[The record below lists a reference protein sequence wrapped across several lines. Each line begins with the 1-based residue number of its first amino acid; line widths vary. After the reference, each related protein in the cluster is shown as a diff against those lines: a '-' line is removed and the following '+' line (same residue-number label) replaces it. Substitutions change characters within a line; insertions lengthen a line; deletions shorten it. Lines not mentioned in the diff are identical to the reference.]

1 MARNLENSTS
11 ENSNVQEMG
20 LRRSVR
26 LNATIRGAASSSRAS
41 TMGTT
46 VVATSIA
53 TRGEV
58 HGAFTTAT
66 MGTTAVATSVATRG
80 EVHGAFTTTRRSVR
94 QNATIRR
101 AASSPQA
108 STMGTTVVAT
118 SVATRGEVH
127 GAFTTATMGTT
138 AVATSVSTRGEV
150 HGAFTTARAVPSK
163 AHGTKT
169 TIQVVPS
176 KFTWT
181 QAQASHSH
189 APRIEQPAPVI
200 QPAPVKQPTLT
211 AQPAH
216 AEQPAL
222 VTQPAPDEQPTP
234 VAQPAF
240 VEQPTP
246 VAQPAPAK
254 QPTPVAQPAPAKQ
267 PTLVAQPAP
276 AKQPALVTQPA
287 PDEQP
292 TPVAQPA
299 FVEQPTPVAQPAPAK
314 QPTPVAQ
321 PAPTKQNALVTQP
334 APDEQPTPVVQPA
347 SFEQPT
353 LTAQP
358 APVAF
363 QAAQVGPRLSQPS
376 GPTIEPGAFSPY
388 FFVDLTFP
396 NSNLAPRVYHFSTAQ
411 GGTFLPSSS
420 NPNGEQHLSRQV
432 IELTSA
438 LAQQKTLVNQLLQHI
453 GIQRAPDKVSRS
465 RTRADE
471 HFQQRPGKQPL
482 DQPRAERL
490 GSVHSRLRARR
501 SMHSRLGPRRSI
513 HSRLGLYSDSQHEQ
527 PSGQSVYMQLS
538 PQGASSTSHQSRQ
551 HDGRREAV
559 TQSSSSSTSSLR
571 RTRSPTRNASHA
583 LHPRHRRAK
592 HMEEQPRPA
601 SHDWGQLR
609 APLPQQ
615 RQIQEEVE
623 RLLTKQLHDFQRN
636 EVTDEALRRNIT
648 NISRSPFTE
657 EIEQA
662 EPPCEFSMPH
672 FTSFKG
678 DEDPERHL
686 KRYQSAM
693 ILYRNNDELM
703 CKIFATTLQG
713 EAQDWFYT
721 LPPQSIR
728 NFYELSL
735 VLTKEYSSYRS
746 IKKKSDHLFNVKK
759 NPKESLRDYV
769 RRFKVEKAKIVGCN
783 DSIARAAFQKGIP
796 ADHPLFG
803 KLIMKEDLT
812 LADSFALAE
821 KYALW
826 DEARQ
831 CTFKDLKKY
840 PTSPP

>member
-1 MARNLENSTS
+1 
-11 ENSNVQEMG
+11 MG

-46 VVATSIA
+46 VVATSVA

-66 MGTTAVATSVATRG
+66 MGTTAVATSVATHG
-80 EVHGAFTTTRRSVR
+80 EVHGAFTTARRSVR
-94 QNATIRR
+94 QNETIRG

-138 AVATSVSTRGEV
+138 AVATSVATRGEV

-169 TIQVVPS
+169 TIQAVPS

-189 APRIEQPAPVI
+189 APRIEQPAPV
-200 QPAPVKQPTLT
+200 KQPTLT
-211 AQPAH
+211 AQPAP

-254 QPTPVAQPAPAKQ
+254 QPTPVAQPA
-267 PTLVAQPAP
+267 
-276 AKQPALVTQPA
+276 
-287 PDEQP
+287 
-292 TPVAQPA
+292 
-299 FVEQPTPVAQPAPAK
+299 
-314 QPTPVAQ
+314 
-321 PAPTKQNALVTQP
+321 LVTQP

-347 SFEQPT
+347 SVEQPTPAKQPALVTQPAPDEQLTPVVQPASVEQPT

-358 APVAF
+358 APAEQPALVTQHAPDEQPTLTAHHAPVAF
-363 QAAQVGPRLSQPS
+363 QVAQVDPRLSQPS

-388 FFVDLTFP
+388 FFADLTFP
-396 NSNLAPRVYHFSTAQ
+396 NSNLAPGVYHISTAQ
-411 GGTFLPSSS
+411 GGAFLPSSS

-438 LAQQKTLVNQLLQHI
+438 LTQQTTLVNQLLQRI
-453 GIQRAPDKVSRS
+453 GIQRAPDEVSRS

-471 HFQQRPGKQPL
+471 PFQQRPGKQPF
-482 DQPRAERL
+482 DQPQAERS
-490 GSVHSRLRARR
+490 GSVHSRLGPRDSVYSRLSARR
-501 SMHSRLGPRRSI
+501 SVYSRLGPRISI
-513 HSRLGLYSDSQHEQ
+513 HSRLGSHSDSQHEQ
-527 PSGQSVYMQLS
+527 PSGQSVHSQLS

-571 RTRSPTRNASHA
+571 RTRSPARNAPHA
-583 LHPRHRRAK
+583 LHLRRRRAK
-592 HMEEQPRPA
+592 HMEEQSRPA
-601 SHDWGQLR
+601 SHGWGQPR

-623 RLLTKQLHDFQRN
+623 RLLTKRLHDFQRN
-636 EVTDEALRRNIT
+636 EVTDEALRWNMT
-648 NISRSPFTE
+648 NISRSPFTD

-662 EPPCEFSMPH
+662 EPPREFSMPH
-672 FTSFKG
+672 FTFFKG

-686 KRYQSAM
+686 KRYRSAM

-721 LPPQSIR
+721 LLPQSIR

-735 VLTKEYSSYRS
+735 VFTKEYSSYRS

-769 RRFKVEKAKIVGCN
+769 RSFKVEKAKIVGCN
-783 DSIARAAFQKGIP
+783 DSIARAAFQKGLP